1 MLPSLNL
8 RAYGQP
14 HISAVMQHNTEWWKE
29 EVTVL
34 ISSVPSPQSYRGQRR
49 AEFLPAPPDRLA
61 DVLSFIDP
69 ELNGHYRNSR
79 NIPASENPLKTQQ
92 ITLIPIS
99 LVN

>member
-1 MLPSLNL
+1 M
-8 RAYGQP
+8 
-14 HISAVMQHNTEWWKE
+14 EE

-69 ELNGHYRNSR
+69 ELNGHYRNCR
-79 NIPASENPLKTQQ
+79 NIPASEIPVKTKSFAFFPL
-92 ITLIPIS
+92 S
-99 LVN
+99 LVNCFIKDPHLNEPR